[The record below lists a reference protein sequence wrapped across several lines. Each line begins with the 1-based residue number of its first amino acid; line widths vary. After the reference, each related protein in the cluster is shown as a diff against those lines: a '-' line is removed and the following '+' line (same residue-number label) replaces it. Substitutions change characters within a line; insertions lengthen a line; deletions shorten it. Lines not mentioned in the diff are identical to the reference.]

1 MLTLNGIPFTTGR
14 ATYRDLHPENVS
26 GKSAIYIQVVLP
38 INTGVS
44 LYAIVDTGS
53 PYCIF
58 DTEIADALGF
68 SFDDGEG
75 IKLRTPYGEVTGT
88 IQRLTISLVAEQGD
102 SLEVD
107 ASVFVTDDRR
117 YGNFLGYSG
126 LLERIRFAFDPR
138 TNSFY
143 FGPQV

>member
-1 MLTLNGIPFTTGR
+1 
-14 ATYRDLHPENVS
+14 
-26 GKSAIYIQVVLP
+26 VVLP